1 MGYNILVV
9 DDEWKAIE
17 GMLRYFKFEGH
28 KAIVAQNG
36 EEALGILKN
45 QNIDYMVL
53 DIDMPGMTGD
63 QVIDQ
68 INNDPKLKEKK
79 IPIAICTSVLDREK
93 VLEGKP
99 AYLIEAI
106 KSGEYPLFTKPVLS
120 SEVLMKIKDTLM
132 SRQEREKAITGYGG
146 RWGELSLEES
156 KEYDQLG
163 WKLYRKYGDQERW
176 DKNDPDFK
184 RFDELSGKK

>member
-1 MGYNILVV
+1 MGYYILVV

-28 KAIVAQNG
+28 KTIIAQNG
-36 EEALGILKN
+36 KEALDLLKK
-45 QNIDYMVL
+45 QDIDYIVL

-63 QVIDQ
+63 QVIDN
-68 INNDPKLKEKK
+68 INSDPKLRNKK

-93 VLEGKP
+93 VLKGKP

-120 SEVLMKIKDTLM
+120 SDVLTKIKDTLM
-132 SRQEREKAITGYGG
+132 TKEEKEQAIKGYGG
-146 RWGELSLEES
+146 KWGDLSPEEAR
-156 KEYDQLG
+156 EYDQLG

-176 DKNDPDFK
+176 DRNDPDFK